1 MGIEALLDSRKRWI
15 LENRKAGVEG
25 VFKATAVALPLPPSF
40 NDGVRVARADRAVVV
55 GLKRREGLS
64 GDRSYEFDFVELA
77 QRAEA
82 AGACALA
89 IWPEDEFFG
98 GSYHDILAVAQVTSL
113 PILSRDPVLDPLQI
127 VMARAHGAA
136 AITIQ
141 VGFVG
146 DEELRALVRQAVEL
160 GLDVLMEGGTAAEL
174 ERIAKFKMGTSDSS
188 GARLVAV
195 GGAAAPPDGLHTYER
210 LSPLLPEFAATLA
223 TAGIEEP
230 GVLGSL
236 ENAGYEAFL
245 VSDALL
251 AAPDFEAAMAEFAG
265 PPFG

>member
-1 MGIEALLDSRKRWI
+1 VGTEALLDSRRRWN
-15 LENRKAGVEG
+15 LANRKVEG

-55 GLKRREGLS
+55 GLKRKEGLNGS
-64 GDRSYEFDFVELA
+64 RSYDFDFVEMA

-89 IWPEDEFFG
+89 IWPEEEFFG
-98 GSYHDILAVAQVTSL
+98 GSYQDILAVAQVTSL

-146 DEELRALVRQAVEL
+146 EEELRALVRHAIEL

-195 GGAAAPPDGLHTYER
+195 GGPLNPPDGMRTYER
-210 LSPLLPEFAATLA
+210 LSPLIPEFAASLA
-223 TAGIEEP
+223 TSGIEDP
-230 GVLGSL
+230 NALGAL
-236 ENAGYEAFL
+236 ETAGYEAFL

-251 AAPDFEAAMAEFAG
+251 AASDFEAAMADYAG
-265 PPFG
+265 LPFG